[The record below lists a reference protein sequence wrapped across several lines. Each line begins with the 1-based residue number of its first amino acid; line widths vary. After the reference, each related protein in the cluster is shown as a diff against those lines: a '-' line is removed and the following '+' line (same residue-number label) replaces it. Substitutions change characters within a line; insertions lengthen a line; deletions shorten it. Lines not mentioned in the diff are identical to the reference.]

1 MNNAEKIFDEGLEFY
16 KNNDLDAAI
25 ESWSSITREE
35 DKEIFAMSRFNLGIL
50 YDQNNNQ
57 EKAIEAWSS
66 ITREDDRKIYAN
78 SRFNLGFLYK
88 ENNNQGKVIEVWSS
102 INREDS
108 KEIYARSRFN
118 LGNLYKN
125 NGEREKAIEAWLSIN
140 SEDDREYYAK
150 SRFNL
155 GNLYKSNDEEEKAIE
170 AWSSISRED
179 DKEAYAKSRF
189 NLGNLY
195 KNNNED
201 EKARATWSSI
211 NLDDNNSTYT
221 KSQFFLG
228 KLYQENKK
236 DEKAKQCYKNVI
248 KLGDSAFFYQ
258 ANIFLRILEI
268 SSVNN
273 KKKLEKLFEEID
285 SILKKLFVYPN
296 SGLVDCSEVA
306 HYTRA
311 STAFLLLE
319 DKKKVLEDK
328 KKASSFRLSSIRGV
342 NDPKEGMMLYE
353 YLKLDKLV
361 EQREFISFISCFT
374 FNHDSLN
381 QFRLYGKEN
390 NREASG
396 VSLVFNVN
404 KFFSSKYLD
413 RFSSFSTL
421 DENLGARKDSP
432 EENKFPLY
440 RCIYIDPKSDYLSI
454 AKRSKITFFRQYENG
469 KEKWE
474 EYQDKLEKRENAVRK
489 KFNSV
494 KEIMS
499 KIDSNDNEVKELIHD
514 ILMPLQ
520 YLVKHYAFEEEQECR
535 MVSIRSLTK
544 DSKIEVDEQYNSM
557 YIEYPISVRDAVKKV
572 YLSIGARD
580 KEPFFIRKLGDH
592 RKVVLSEN
600 PFRQK

>member
-1 MNNAEKIFDEGLEFY
+1 E
-16 KNNDLDAAI
+16 
-25 ESWSSITREE
+25 
-35 DKEIFAMSRFNLGIL
+35 
-50 YDQNNNQ
+50 
-57 EKAIEAWSS
+57 EKAIETWSS
-66 ITREDDRKIYAN
+66 IDREDDKEVYAK
-78 SRFNLGFLYK
+78 SRLSLGFLYK
-88 ENNNQGKVIEVWSS
+88 EINNEEKAIETWSS
-102 INREDS
+102 INREDD
-108 KEIYARSRFN
+108 KET
-118 LGNLYKN
+118 
-125 NGEREKAIEAWLSIN
+125 
-140 SEDDREYYAK
+140 YAK

-155 GNLYKSNDEEEKAIE
+155 GVVYNQNKNTKEAIKS
-170 AWSSISRED
+170 WLSINCED
-179 DKEAYAKSRF
+179 DKGIYSQ
-189 NLGNLY
+189 
-195 KNNNED
+195 
-201 EKARATWSSI
+201 
-211 NLDDNNSTYT
+211 
-221 KSQFFLG
+221 SQFFLG
-228 KLYQENKK
+228 KLYRKNQKNEEAKK
-236 DEKAKQCYKNVI
+236 CYKNIVNF
-248 KLGDSAFFYQ
+248 GDGTFVYQ
-258 ANIFLRILEI
+258 ANIYLRILEI
-268 SSVNN
+268 GYEN
-273 KKKLEKLFEEID
+273 KKKKLTELSETID
-285 SILKKLFVYPN
+285 LILNELLVDPDK
-296 SGLVDCSEVA
+296 GLADCSEVA
-306 HYTRA
+306 HYNRA
-311 STAFLLLE
+311 STAFLLLG
-319 DKKKVLEDK
+319 DK

-454 AKRSKITFFRQYENG
+454 AKRSKITFFRQYEDG

-535 MVSIRSLTK
+535 MVSIRSLIK
-544 DSKIEVDEQYNSM
+544 DSKIKIDEQYNSM
-557 YIEYPISVRDAVKKV
+557 YIEYPISVRDAVEKV

>member
-1 MNNAEKIFDEGLEFY
+1 MNNAKKVFDEGLKFY
-16 KNNDLDAAI
+16 KKGNLDAAI
-25 ESWSSITREE
+25 EAWLSIN
-35 DKEIFAMSRFNLGIL
+35 S
-50 YDQNNNQ
+50 
-57 EKAIEAWSS
+57 
-66 ITREDDRKIYAN
+66 EDDREYCAK
-78 SRFNLGFLYK
+78 
-88 ENNNQGKVIEVWSS
+88 
-102 INREDS
+102 
-108 KEIYARSRFN
+108 SRFN

-140 SEDDREYYAK
+140 SEDDREYCAK

-179 DKEAYAKSRF
+179 DKEAYARSRF

-236 DEKAKQCYKNVI
+236 DKKAKQCYKNVI
-248 KLGDSAFFYQ
+248 KLGDSVFVYQ

-319 DKKKVLEDK
+319 DKKK
-328 KKASSFRLSSIRGV
+328 ASSFRLSSIRGV

-361 EQREFISFISCFT
+361 EQRVFISFISCFT

-454 AKRSKITFFRQYENG
+454 AKRSKITFFRQYEDG
-469 KEKWE
+469 KVKWE

-499 KIDSNDNEVKELIHD
+499 KIDSNNNEVKELIHD

-557 YIEYPISVRDAVKKV
+557 YIEYPISVRDAVEKV

-600 PFRQK
+600 PFR